1 MDSVAAKSTP
11 VSSLN
16 NPFEL
21 KWKDFASKYVV
32 NSEYGICIDKAELPK
47 QFHAWEKI
55 CKNLYKHNASGKTRS
70 LIEDL
75 ELISTDCLKDYDQL
89 LAAVAYLL
97 MMTNAYLYCDME
109 DVAQVLPK
117 QLAIPLYQVC
127 ERLGCKNSFGYIQQI
142 FNWERKNPAESH
154 KIYDNLRLR
163 YSFTGTIDEETF
175 FLISTFS
182 DFQMA
187 TIFKAMYEA
196 NQNLA
201 KEDDDAV
208 LKNLQDIKTSFDN
221 IIDHMGIMRQQN
233 RPMVYYNQLRPY
245 LAGYSDKKYLPNGV
259 LFEGVTDE
267 NGKPYTS
274 EAAGG
279 SVGNDPS
286 YQIFEAGI
294 GIHFEGEMAKFEDV
308 FAKAFMQPH
317 RDLIKDMKAHS
328 KIREYI
334 KGKQN
339 PGLTEAYN
347 DIISKYIKFYL
358 THWGYIQTFIVQVA
372 KKPEMEVVGKGD
384 TPLSVVRKKPFELQ
398 NFKL

>member
-1 MDSVAAKSTP
+1 MDSLAPSVTP
-11 VSSLN
+11 ISSLI

-21 KWKDFASKYVV
+21 NWKDFANKYVV
-32 NSEYGICIDKAELPK
+32 NSEYGVCIEKAKLPER
-47 QFHAWEKI
+47 FHPWEKI
-55 CKNLYKHNASGKTRS
+55 CKNLYKYNASGKIRS
-70 LIEDL
+70 LIENL
-75 ELISTDCLKDYDQL
+75 ELISTESLKDYEHL
-89 LAAVAYLL
+89 LTAVSLLLL
-97 MMTNAYLYCDME
+97 MTNSYLFCDME
-109 DVAQVLPK
+109 NVAQILPK

-127 ERLGCKNSFGYIQQI
+127 EKLGCKDSFGYIQQI
-142 FNWERKNPAESH
+142 YNWERKNPTESH

-175 FLISTFS
+175 FLISTFA

-187 TIFKAMYEA
+187 TIFKAMYDA
-196 NQNLA
+196 NQNIT
-201 KEDDDAV
+201 EGNDDAI

-221 IIDHMGIMRQQN
+221 IINHMGIMKQHN
-233 RPMVYYNQLRPY
+233 RPMIYYNQLRPY
-245 LAGYSDKKYLPNGV
+245 LAGYSDKKYLPSGV

-267 NGKPYTS
+267 NGNPYIS
-274 EAAGG
+274 ESAGG

-294 GIHFEGEMAKFEDV
+294 GIHFTGEMARFEHV
-308 FAKAFMQPH
+308 FAKAFMKPH
-317 RDLIKDMKAHS
+317 RDLIKDMKEHS

-334 KGKQN
+334 KERQN
-339 PGLTEAYN
+339 AQLTEAYN

-372 KKPEMEVVGKGD
+372 KIPEMAIVGKGD
-384 TPLSVVRKKPFELQ
+384 TPLSVVRQKPFELQ